1 MTSFD
6 KEAITMKSK
15 ELMFIIRL
23 ADAEY
28 FYICIGNYL
37 ILSSIWKK
45 QAQVKFLYL
54 LVFNFSSAYSF
65 QIEREKSC
73 D

>member
-15 ELMFIIRL
+15 ELMFI
-23 ADAEY
+23 
-28 FYICIGNYL
+28 

-54 LVFNFSSAYSF
+54 LVFNLSSAYSF